1 MYKNRI
7 LISLGLV
14 AGLTFLGVRSFATST
29 GVVNTETAR
38 MRAEASTTSNIVAL
52 VSQDEKVE
60 ILEESGDWYKVK
72 YKNNTGYIY
81 AQYVDNKNKKS
92 NQSTNNTTVQN
103 NTVSNTT
110 DNNETENNNTVEN
123 TQTSVETSTTV
134 AGTNTTDEKI
144 IENNIQILVI
154 EDASL
159 KLVPLIN
166 STEIKSLKANT
177 SLTVLDYANGWY
189 FVNSEDAQGW
199 VRKEKLDTLK
209 QTQKE
214 SESKTEETNTEV
226 TTTETEEKTETKITK
241 YVNVEKANLREKASK
256 DSETIKS
263 ISKNTAVTVVGTEGT
278 WSKVELDGKTGYIL
292 SELLSSDKVKET
304 TNNTTNSNN
313 TTKDKN
319 KTSTKN
325 NVTNRGEEVDRSQSA
340 NSGNVVSY
348 ASSFLGTRYILGGA
362 SPSGFDCSGFTMY
375 VYGKY
380 GVNLTHSARAQ
391 ANVGTAVDRAN
402 LQAGDLVLFKGATG
416 NSIGHVGIYIGG
428 NNFIHASNPSD
439 GVKITSMSTSY
450 YQSRYVTSRRVF

>member
-14 AGLTFLGVRSFATST
+14 AGLTFLGIKSFAAST

-38 MRAEASTTSNIVAL
+38 MRAEANTTSNIVAL
-52 VSQDEKVE
+52 VSQDEKIE
-60 ILEESGDWYKVK
+60 ILEKSGDWYKVK
-72 YKNNTGYIY
+72 YKDNTGYIY
-81 AQYVDNKNKKS
+81 AQYVDNKDNKS
-92 NQSTNNTTVQN
+92 EQSTNNTTTQN

-110 DNNETENNNTVEN
+110 VNNEIENNNTVEN
-123 TQTSVETSTTV
+123 TQTSVEVSTTV
-134 AGTNTTDEKI
+134 NETNTGDETI
-144 IENNIQILVI
+144 IENNTQILVV

-177 SLTVLDYANGWY
+177 PVTVLDYANGWY

-214 SESKTEETNTEV
+214 SENKTEETVAED
-226 TTTETEEKTETKITK
+226 TTTETEEKAETKTTK

-256 DSETIKS
+256 DSSTVKS

-278 WSKVELDGKTGYIL
+278 WSKVEVDGKTGYIL
-292 SELLSSDKVKET
+292 SELLSSDKVKEST
-304 TNNTTNSNN
+304 NN

-319 KTSTKN
+319 TTSTKN
-325 NVTNRGEEVDRSQSA
+325 NVTNRGEEVDRSQST

-380 GVNLTHSARAQ
+380 GANLAHSARAQ
-391 ANVGTAVDRAN
+391 ASVGTAVDRAN
-402 LQAGDLVLFKGATG
+402 LEPGDLVLFKGATG

-450 YQSRYVTSRRVF
+450 YKSRYVTSRRVF

>member
-14 AGLTFLGVRSFATST
+14 AGLTFLGIKSFATST

-38 MRAEASTTSNIVAL
+38 MRAEANTTSNIVAL

-60 ILEESGDWYKVK
+60 ILEKSGDWYKVK
-72 YKNNTGYIY
+72 YKDNTGYIY
-81 AQYVDNKNKKS
+81 AQYVDNKDKKS
-92 NQSTNNTTVQN
+92 EQYTNNTTAQN

-110 DNNETENNNTVEN
+110 VNNETENNNTAGN
-123 TQTSVETSTTV
+123 TQTSVEVSTTI
-134 AGTNTTDEKI
+134 AETNTADEKI
-144 IENNIQILVI
+144 IENNTQILVV

-177 SLTVLDYANGWY
+177 SVTVLDYANGCY

-214 SESKTEETNTEV
+214 SENKTEETVAEDI
-226 TTTETEEKTETKITK
+226 TTETEEKTETKTTK

-256 DSETIKS
+256 DSSTVKS

-278 WSKVELDGKTGYIL
+278 WSKVEVDGKTGYIL
-292 SELLSSDKVKET
+292 SELLSSDKVKEST
-304 TNNTTNSNN
+304 NN

-319 KTSTKN
+319 TTSTKN
-325 NVTNRGEEVDRSQSA
+325 NVTNRGEEVDRSQSSNA
-340 NSGNVVSY
+340 GNAVSY

-380 GVNLTHSARAQ
+380 GVNLAHSARAQ
-391 ANVGTAVDRAN
+391 ASVGTAVDRAN

-450 YQSRYVTSRRVF
+450 YQTRYVTSRRVF

>member
-14 AGLTFLGVRSFATST
+14 AGLIFFGIKSFATST

-38 MRAEASTTSNIVAL
+38 MRAEANTTSNIVAL

-60 ILEESGDWYKVK
+60 ILEKSGDWYKVK
-72 YKNNTGYIY
+72 YKDNTGYIY
-81 AQYVDNKNKKS
+81 AQYVDNKDNKS
-92 NQSTNNTTVQN
+92 EQFTNNTTAPN

-110 DNNETENNNTVEN
+110 INNETENNNAVEN
-123 TQTSVETSTTV
+123 TQTSVEVSTT
-134 AGTNTTDEKI
+134 AETNTADEKI
-144 IENNIQILVI
+144 IENNTQILFV

-177 SLTVLDYANGWY
+177 PVTVLDYANGWY

-214 SESKTEETNTEV
+214 SESKIEETVAED
-226 TTTETEEKTETKITK
+226 TTTETEEKTETKTTK

-256 DSETIKS
+256 DSSTVQS
-263 ISKNTAVTVVGTEGT
+263 ISKNTVVTVVGTEGT
-278 WSKVELDGKTGYIL
+278 WSKVEVDGKTGYIL
-292 SELLSSDKVKET
+292 SELLSSDKVKEST
-304 TNNTTNSNN
+304 NN

-319 KTSTKN
+319 TTSTKN

-380 GVNLTHSARAQ
+380 GVNLAHSARAQ
-391 ANVGTAVDRAN
+391 ASVGTAVDRAN

-450 YQSRYVTSRRVF
+450 YQTRYVTSRRVF

>member
-14 AGLTFLGVRSFATST
+14 AGLTFLGIKSFATST

-38 MRAEASTTSNIVAL
+38 MRAEANTTSNIVAL

-60 ILEESGDWYKVK
+60 ILEKSGDWYKVK
-72 YKNNTGYIY
+72 YKDNTGYIY
-81 AQYVDNKNKKS
+81 AQYVDNKDNKS
-92 NQSTNNTTVQN
+92 EQSTNNTTAPN

-110 DNNETENNNTVEN
+110 INNETENNNAVEN
-123 TQTSVETSTTV
+123 TQTSVEVSTTV
-134 AGTNTTDEKI
+134 NETNTGDETI
-144 IENNIQILVI
+144 IENNTQILVV

-166 STEIKSLKANT
+166 STEIKSLKANIPV
-177 SLTVLDYANGWY
+177 TVLDYANGWY

-214 SESKTEETNTEV
+214 SENKTEETVAED
-226 TTTETEEKTETKITK
+226 TTTETEEKAETKTTK

-256 DSETIKS
+256 DSSTVKS
-263 ISKNTAVTVVGTEGT
+263 ISKNTAVTVVGTEET
-278 WSKVELDGKTGYIL
+278 WSKVEVDGKTGYIL
-292 SELLSSDKVKET
+292 SELLSSDKVKEST
-304 TNNTTNSNN
+304 NN

-319 KTSTKN
+319 TTSTKN

-380 GVNLTHSARAQ
+380 GVSLAHSARAQ
-391 ANVGTAVDRAN
+391 SSVGTAVDRAN

-450 YQSRYVTSRRVF
+450 YQTRYVTSRRVF

>member
-14 AGLTFLGVRSFATST
+14 AGLIFFGIKSFATST

-38 MRAEASTTSNIVAL
+38 MRAEANTTSNIVAL

-60 ILEESGDWYKVK
+60 ILEKSGDWYKVK
-72 YKNNTGYIY
+72 YKDNTGYIY
-81 AQYVDNKNKKS
+81 AQYVDNKDNKS
-92 NQSTNNTTVQN
+92 EQSTNNTTAPN

-110 DNNETENNNTVEN
+110 INNETENNNAVEN
-123 TQTSVETSTTV
+123 TQTSVEVSTT
-134 AGTNTTDEKI
+134 AETNTADEKI
-144 IENNIQILVI
+144 IENNTQILFV

-177 SLTVLDYANGWY
+177 PVTVLDYANGWY

-209 QTQKE
+209 QMQKE
-214 SESKTEETNTEV
+214 SESKIEETVAED
-226 TTTETEEKTETKITK
+226 TTTETEEKTETKTTK

-256 DSETIKS
+256 DSSTVQS
-263 ISKNTAVTVVGTEGT
+263 ISKNTVVTVVGTEGT
-278 WSKVELDGKTGYIL
+278 WSKVEVDGKTGYIL
-292 SELLSSDKVKET
+292 SELLSSDKVKEST
-304 TNNTTNSNN
+304 NN

-319 KTSTKN
+319 TTSTKN

-380 GVNLTHSARAQ
+380 GVSLAHSARAQ
-391 ANVGTAVDRAN
+391 SSVGTAVDRAN

-450 YQSRYVTSRRVF
+450 YQTRYVTSRRVF

>member
-7 LISLGLV
+7 LIFLGLV
-14 AGLTFLGVRSFATST
+14 AGLIFFGIESFATST

-38 MRAEASTTSNIVAL
+38 MRAEANTTSNIVAL

-60 ILEESGDWYKVK
+60 ILEKSGDWYKVK
-72 YKNNTGYIY
+72 YKDNTGYIY
-81 AQYVDNKNKKS
+81 AQYVDNKDNKS
-92 NQSTNNTTVQN
+92 EQSTNNTTAPN

-110 DNNETENNNTVEN
+110 INNETENNNAVEN
-123 TQTSVETSTTV
+123 TQTSVEVSTTV
-134 AGTNTTDEKI
+134 NETNTGDETI
-144 IENNIQILVI
+144 IENNTQILVV

-166 STEIKSLKANT
+166 STEIKSLKANIPV
-177 SLTVLDYANGWY
+177 TVLDYANGWY

-214 SESKTEETNTEV
+214 SENKTEETVAED
-226 TTTETEEKTETKITK
+226 TTTETEEKAETKTTK

-256 DSETIKS
+256 DSSTVKS
-263 ISKNTAVTVVGTEGT
+263 ISKNTAVTVVGTEET
-278 WSKVELDGKTGYIL
+278 WSKVEVDGKTGYIL
-292 SELLSSDKVKET
+292 SELLSSDKVKEST
-304 TNNTTNSNN
+304 NN

-319 KTSTKN
+319 TTSTKN

-380 GVNLTHSARAQ
+380 GVNLAHSARAQ
-391 ANVGTAVDRAN
+391 ASVGTAVDRAN
-402 LQAGDLVLFKGATG
+402 LEAGDLVLFKGATG

-450 YQSRYVTSRRVF
+450 YKSRYVTSRRVF

>member
-14 AGLTFLGVRSFATST
+14 AGLIFFGIKSFATST

-38 MRAEASTTSNIVAL
+38 MRAEANTTSNIVAL

-60 ILEESGDWYKVK
+60 ILEKSGDWYKVK
-72 YKNNTGYIY
+72 YKDNTGYIY
-81 AQYVDNKNKKS
+81 AQYVDNKS
-92 NQSTNNTTVQN
+92 EQSTNNTTAPN

-110 DNNETENNNTVEN
+110 INNETENNNAVEN
-123 TQTSVETSTTV
+123 TQTSVEVSTT
-134 AGTNTTDEKI
+134 AETNTADEKI
-144 IENNIQILVI
+144 IENNTQILFV

-177 SLTVLDYANGWY
+177 PVTVLDYANGWY

-214 SESKTEETNTEV
+214 SESKIEETVAED
-226 TTTETEEKTETKITK
+226 TTTETEEKTETKTTK

-256 DSETIKS
+256 DSSTVQS
-263 ISKNTAVTVVGTEGT
+263 ISKNTVVTVVGTEGT
-278 WSKVELDGKTGYIL
+278 WSKVEVDGKTGYIL
-292 SELLSSDKVKET
+292 SELLSSDKVKEST
-304 TNNTTNSNN
+304 NN

-319 KTSTKN
+319 TTSTKN

-380 GVNLTHSARAQ
+380 GVSLAHSARAQ
-391 ANVGTAVDRAN
+391 SSVGTAVDRAN

-450 YQSRYVTSRRVF
+450 YQTRYVTSRRVF

>member
-14 AGLTFLGVRSFATST
+14 AGLTFLGIKSFATST

-38 MRAEASTTSNIVAL
+38 MRAEANTTSNIVAL

-60 ILEESGDWYKVK
+60 ILEKSGDWYKVK
-72 YKNNTGYIY
+72 YKDNTGYIY
-81 AQYVDNKNKKS
+81 AQYVDNKDKK
-92 NQSTNNTTVQN
+92 NDQTTNNTAAQNNTTVN
-103 NTVSNTT
+103 NK
-110 DNNETENNNTVEN
+110 TENNNTIEN
-123 TQTSVETSTTV
+123 TQTSVEVSTTT
-134 AGTNTTDEKI
+134 AETNTADEKI
-144 IENNIQILVI
+144 IENNTQILVV

-177 SLTVLDYANGWY
+177 SVTVLDYANGWY

-214 SESKTEETNTEV
+214 SESKTEETAVED
-226 TTTETEEKTETKITK
+226 TTTETEEKTETKTTK

-256 DSETIKS
+256 DSSTVKS

-278 WSKVELDGKTGYIL
+278 WSKVEVDGKTGYIL

-304 TNNTTNSNN
+304 TNTDAN

-319 KTSTKN
+319 TTSTKN

-380 GVNLTHSARAQ
+380 GVSLAHSARAQ
-391 ANVGTAVDRAN
+391 ASVGAAVDRAN

-450 YQSRYVTSRRVF
+450 YQTRYVTSRRVF

>member
-7 LISLGLV
+7 IISLGLV
-14 AGLTFLGVRSFATST
+14 AGLTFLGIKSFATST

-38 MRAEASTTSNIVAL
+38 MRAEANTTSNIVAL

-60 ILEESGDWYKVK
+60 ILEKSGDWYKVK
-72 YKNNTGYIY
+72 YKDNTGYIY
-81 AQYVDNKNKKS
+81 AQYVDNKDKKDE
-92 NQSTNNTTVQN
+92 QSTNNTTAQN
-103 NTVSNTT
+103 NTVSNITV
-110 DNNETENNNTVEN
+110 NNETENNNTVEN
-123 TQTSVETSTTV
+123 TQTSVEVSTTTE
-134 AGTNTTDEKI
+134 TNTADEKI
-144 IENNIQILVI
+144 IENNTQILVV

-177 SLTVLDYANGWY
+177 PVTVLDYANGWY

-214 SESKTEETNTEV
+214 SENKTEETVAED
-226 TTTETEEKTETKITK
+226 TTTETEEKTTK
-241 YVNVEKANLREKASK
+241 YVNVEKANLREKAST
-256 DSETIKS
+256 DSSTVKS

-278 WSKVELDGKTGYIL
+278 WSKVEVDGKTGYIL
-292 SELLSSDKVKET
+292 SELLSSDKVKEST
-304 TNNTTNSNN
+304 NN

-319 KTSTKN
+319 TTSTKN
-325 NVTNRGEEVDRSQSA
+325 NVTNRGEEVDRSQSSNA
-340 NSGNVVSY
+340 GNVVSY

-391 ANVGTAVDRAN
+391 SSVGTAVDRAN

-450 YQSRYVTSRRVF
+450 YQTRYVTSRRVF

>member
-14 AGLTFLGVRSFATST
+14 AGLIFFGIKSFATST

-38 MRAEASTTSNIVAL
+38 MRAEANTTSNIVAL

-60 ILEESGDWYKVK
+60 ILEKSGDWYKVK
-72 YKNNTGYIY
+72 YKDNTGYIY
-81 AQYVDNKNKKS
+81 AQYVDNKDNKS
-92 NQSTNNTTVQN
+92 EQSTNNTTAPN

-110 DNNETENNNTVEN
+110 INNETENNNAVEN
-123 TQTSVETSTTV
+123 TQTSVEVSTTV
-134 AGTNTTDEKI
+134 NETNTGDETI
-144 IENNIQILVI
+144 IENNTQILVV

-166 STEIKSLKANT
+166 STEIKSLKANIPV
-177 SLTVLDYANGWY
+177 TVLDYANGWY

-214 SESKTEETNTEV
+214 SENKTEETVAED
-226 TTTETEEKTETKITK
+226 TTTETEEKAETKTTK

-256 DSETIKS
+256 DSSTVKS
-263 ISKNTAVTVVGTEGT
+263 ISKNTAVTVVGTEET
-278 WSKVELDGKTGYIL
+278 WSKVEVDGKTGYIL
-292 SELLSSDKVKET
+292 SELLSSDKVKEST
-304 TNNTTNSNN
+304 NN

-319 KTSTKN
+319 TTSTKN

-380 GVNLTHSARAQ
+380 GVSLAHSARAQ
-391 ANVGTAVDRAN
+391 SSVGTAVDRAN

-450 YQSRYVTSRRVF
+450 YQTRYVTSRRVF

>member
-14 AGLTFLGVRSFATST
+14 AGLTFLGIKSFATST

-38 MRAEASTTSNIVAL
+38 MRAEANTTSNIVAL

-60 ILEESGDWYKVK
+60 ILEKSGDWYKVK
-72 YKNNTGYIY
+72 YKDNTGYIY
-81 AQYVDNKNKKS
+81 AQYVDNKDNES
-92 NQSTNNTTVQN
+92 EQSTNNTTAQN

-110 DNNETENNNTVEN
+110 VNNETENNNAVEN
-123 TQTSVETSTTV
+123 TQTSVEVSTT
-134 AGTNTTDEKI
+134 AETNTADEKI
-144 IENNIQILVI
+144 IENNTQILVV

-177 SLTVLDYANGWY
+177 PVTVLDYANGWY

-199 VRKEKLDTLK
+199 IRKEKLDTLK

-214 SESKTEETNTEV
+214 SENKTEETVAED
-226 TTTETEEKTETKITK
+226 TTTETEEKTTK

-256 DSETIKS
+256 DSSTVKS

-278 WSKVELDGKTGYIL
+278 WSKVEVDGKTGYIL

-304 TNNTTNSNN
+304 TNTDAN

-319 KTSTKN
+319 TTSTKN

-380 GVNLTHSARAQ
+380 GVNLAHSARAQ
-391 ANVGTAVDRAN
+391 ASVGAAVDRAN

-439 GVKITSMSTSY
+439 GVKITSMSTNY
-450 YQSRYVTSRRVF
+450 YQTRYVTSRRVF

>member
-38 MRAEASTTSNIVAL
+38 MRAEANTTSNIVAL

-60 ILEESGDWYKVK
+60 ILEKSGDWYKVK
-72 YKNNTGYIY
+72 YKENTGYIY
-81 AQYVDNKNKKS
+81 AQYVDNKDKKS
-92 NQSTNNTTVQN
+92 EQSTNNTTTKN

-110 DNNETENNNTVEN
+110 VNNETESNNAVEN
-123 TQTSVETSTTV
+123 TQTSVEASTTV
-134 AGTNTTDEKI
+134 AETNTGDEKI
-144 IENNIQILVI
+144 IENNTQILVG

-177 SLTVLDYANGWY
+177 PVTVLDYANGWY

-214 SESKTEETNTEV
+214 SESKKEETVADN
-226 TTTETEEKTETKITK
+226 TTTETEEKAETKTTK

-256 DSETIKS
+256 DSSTVKS

-278 WSKVELDGKTGYIL
+278 WSKVEVDGKTGYIL

-304 TNNTTNSNN
+304 TNNTINSNN

-319 KTSTKN
+319 TTSTKN
-325 NVTNRGEEVDRSQSA
+325 NVTNRGGDVDRSQSA

-380 GVNLTHSARAQ
+380 GVSLAHSARAQ
-391 ANVGTAVDRAN
+391 SSVGTAVDKAN

-450 YQSRYVTSRRVF
+450 YQTRYVTSRRVF

>member
-7 LISLGLV
+7 LISLGVV
-14 AGLTFLGVRSFATST
+14 AGLIFFGIKSFATST

-38 MRAEASTTSNIVAL
+38 MRAEANTTSNIVAL

-60 ILEESGDWYKVK
+60 ILEKSGDWYKVK
-72 YKNNTGYIY
+72 YKDNTGYIY
-81 AQYVDNKNKKS
+81 AQYVDNKDNKS
-92 NQSTNNTTVQN
+92 EQSTNNTTAPN

-110 DNNETENNNTVEN
+110 INNETENNNAVEN
-123 TQTSVETSTTV
+123 TQTSVEVSTTV
-134 AGTNTTDEKI
+134 NETNTGDETI
-144 IENNIQILVI
+144 IENNTQILVV

-166 STEIKSLKANT
+166 STEIKSLKANIPV
-177 SLTVLDYANGWY
+177 TVLDYANGWY

-214 SESKTEETNTEV
+214 SENKTEETVAED
-226 TTTETEEKTETKITK
+226 TTTETEEKAETKTTK

-256 DSETIKS
+256 DSSTVKS
-263 ISKNTAVTVVGTEGT
+263 ISKNTAVTVVGTEET
-278 WSKVELDGKTGYIL
+278 WSKVEVDGKTGYIL
-292 SELLSSDKVKET
+292 SELLSSDKVKEST
-304 TNNTTNSNN
+304 NN

-319 KTSTKN
+319 TTSTKN

-380 GVNLTHSARAQ
+380 GVSLAHSARAQ
-391 ANVGTAVDRAN
+391 SSVGTAVDRAN

-450 YQSRYVTSRRVF
+450 YQTRYVTSRRVF

>member
-14 AGLTFLGVRSFATST
+14 AGLIFFGIKSFATST

-38 MRAEASTTSNIVAL
+38 MRAEANTTSNIVAL

-60 ILEESGDWYKVK
+60 ILEKSGDWYKVK
-72 YKNNTGYIY
+72 YKDNTGYIY
-81 AQYVDNKNKKS
+81 AQYVDNKDNKS
-92 NQSTNNTTVQN
+92 EQSTNNTTAQN
-103 NTVSNTT
+103 NT
-110 DNNETENNNTVEN
+110 ETENNNAVEN
-123 TQTSVETSTTV
+123 TQTSVEVSTT
-134 AGTNTTDEKI
+134 AETNTADEKI
-144 IENNIQILVI
+144 IENNTQILFV

-177 SLTVLDYANGWY
+177 PVTVLDYANGWY

-214 SESKTEETNTEV
+214 SESKIEETVAED
-226 TTTETEEKTETKITK
+226 TTTETEEKTETKTTK

-256 DSETIKS
+256 DSSTVQS
-263 ISKNTAVTVVGTEGT
+263 ISKNTVVTVVGTEGT
-278 WSKVELDGKTGYIL
+278 WSKVEVDGKTGYIL
-292 SELLSSDKVKET
+292 SELLSSDKVKEST
-304 TNNTTNSNN
+304 NN

-319 KTSTKN
+319 TTSTKN

-380 GVNLTHSARAQ
+380 GVSLAHSARAQ
-391 ANVGTAVDRAN
+391 SSVGTAVDRAN

-450 YQSRYVTSRRVF
+450 YKSRYVTSRRVF

>member
-14 AGLTFLGVRSFATST
+14 AGLIFFGIKSFATST

-38 MRAEASTTSNIVAL
+38 MRAEANTISNIVAL

-60 ILEESGDWYKVK
+60 ILEKSGDWYKVK
-72 YKNNTGYIY
+72 YKDNTGYIY
-81 AQYVDNKNKKS
+81 AQYVDNKDNKS
-92 NQSTNNTTVQN
+92 EQSTNNTTAPN

-110 DNNETENNNTVEN
+110 INNETENNNAVEN
-123 TQTSVETSTTV
+123 TQTSVEVSTTV
-134 AGTNTTDEKI
+134 NETNTGDETI
-144 IENNIQILVI
+144 IENNTQILVV

-166 STEIKSLKANT
+166 STEIKSLKANIPV
-177 SLTVLDYANGWY
+177 TVLDYANGWY

-214 SESKTEETNTEV
+214 SENKTEETVAED
-226 TTTETEEKTETKITK
+226 TTTETEEKAETKTTK

-256 DSETIKS
+256 DSSTVKS

-278 WSKVELDGKTGYIL
+278 WSKVEVDGKTGYIL
-292 SELLSSDKVKET
+292 SELLSSDKVKEST
-304 TNNTTNSNN
+304 NN

-319 KTSTKN
+319 TTSTKN

-380 GVNLTHSARAQ
+380 GVNLAHSARAQ
-391 ANVGTAVDRAN
+391 ASVGTAVDRAN
-402 LQAGDLVLFKGATG
+402 LEAGDLVLFKGATG

-450 YQSRYVTSRRVF
+450 YKSRYVTSRRVF

>member
-14 AGLTFLGVRSFATST
+14 AGLTFLGIKSFATST

-38 MRAEASTTSNIVAL
+38 MRAEANTTSNIVAL

-60 ILEESGDWYKVK
+60 ILEKSGDWYKVK
-72 YKNNTGYIY
+72 YKDNTGYIY
-81 AQYVDNKNKKS
+81 AQYVDNKDNES
-92 NQSTNNTTVQN
+92 EQSTNNTTAQN

-110 DNNETENNNTVEN
+110 VNNETENNNAVEN
-123 TQTSVETSTTV
+123 TQTSVEVSTT
-134 AGTNTTDEKI
+134 AETNTADEKI
-144 IENNIQILVI
+144 IENNTQILVV

-177 SLTVLDYANGWY
+177 PVTVLDYANGWY

-214 SESKTEETNTEV
+214 SENKTEETVAED
-226 TTTETEEKTETKITK
+226 TTTETEEKTTK

-256 DSETIKS
+256 DSSTVKS

-278 WSKVELDGKTGYIL
+278 WSKVEVDGKTGYIL

-304 TNNTTNSNN
+304 TNTDAN

-319 KTSTKN
+319 TTSTKN

-380 GVNLTHSARAQ
+380 GVSLAHSARAQ
-391 ANVGTAVDRAN
+391 ASVGTAVDRAN

-450 YQSRYVTSRRVF
+450 YQTRYVTSRRVF

>member
-14 AGLTFLGVRSFATST
+14 AGLTFLGIKSFATST

-38 MRAEASTTSNIVAL
+38 MRAEANTTSNIVAL

-60 ILEESGDWYKVK
+60 ILEKSGDWYKVK
-72 YKNNTGYIY
+72 YKDNTGYIY
-81 AQYVDNKNKKS
+81 AQYVDNKDKK
-92 NQSTNNTTVQN
+92 NDQTTNNTAAQNNTTVN
-103 NTVSNTT
+103 NK
-110 DNNETENNNTVEN
+110 TENNNTIEN
-123 TQTSVETSTTV
+123 TQTSVEVSTTT
-134 AGTNTTDEKI
+134 AETNTADEKI
-144 IENNIQILVI
+144 IENNTQILVV

-177 SLTVLDYANGWY
+177 PVTVLDYANGWY

-214 SESKTEETNTEV
+214 SESKIEETVAED
-226 TTTETEEKTETKITK
+226 TTTETEEKTETKTTK

-256 DSETIKS
+256 DSSTVQS
-263 ISKNTAVTVVGTEGT
+263 ISKNTVVTVVGTEGT
-278 WSKVELDGKTGYIL
+278 WSKVEVDGKTGYIL
-292 SELLSSDKVKET
+292 SELLSSDKVKEST
-304 TNNTTNSNN
+304 NN

-319 KTSTKN
+319 TTSTKN

-380 GVNLTHSARAQ
+380 GVSLAHSARAQ
-391 ANVGTAVDRAN
+391 SSVGTAVDRAN

-450 YQSRYVTSRRVF
+450 YQTRYVTSRRVF

>member
-60 ILEESGDWYKVK
+60 ILGESGDWYKVK
-72 YKNNTGYIY
+72 YKDSTGYIY
-81 AQYVDNKNKKS
+81 AQYVDNKDKKS
-92 NQSTNNTTVQN
+92 EQSTNNTTTQN

-110 DNNETENNNTVEN
+110 VNNETESNNAVEN
-123 TQTSVETSTTV
+123 TQTSVEASTTV
-134 AGTNTTDEKI
+134 AEKNTSDEKI
-144 IENNIQILVI
+144 IENNTQILVV

-177 SLTVLDYANGWY
+177 PVTVLDYANGWY
-189 FVNSEDAQGW
+189 FVNSKDAQGW

-214 SESKTEETNTEV
+214 SESKAEETVAED
-226 TTTETEEKTETKITK
+226 TTTETEEKTETKTTK

-256 DSETIKS
+256 DSSTVKS

-278 WSKVELDGKTGYIL
+278 WSKVEVDGKTGYIL

-319 KTSTKN
+319 TTSTKN
-325 NVTNRGEEVDRSQSA
+325 NVTNRGGDVDRSQSA

-380 GVNLTHSARAQ
+380 GVSLAHSARAQ
-391 ANVGTAVDRAN
+391 SSVGTAVDKAN

>member
-14 AGLTFLGVRSFATST
+14 AGLTFFGIKSFATST

-38 MRAEASTTSNIVAL
+38 MRAEANTTSNIVAL

-60 ILEESGDWYKVK
+60 ILEKSGDWYKVK
-72 YKNNTGYIY
+72 YKDNTGYIY
-81 AQYVDNKNKKS
+81 AQYVDNKDKK
-92 NQSTNNTTVQN
+92 NDQTTNNTAAQNNTTVN
-103 NTVSNTT
+103 NK
-110 DNNETENNNTVEN
+110 TENNNTIEN
-123 TQTSVETSTTV
+123 TQTSVEVSTTAETST
-134 AGTNTTDEKI
+134 ADEKI
-144 IENNIQILVI
+144 IENNTQILVV

-177 SLTVLDYANGWY
+177 SVTVLDYANGWY

-214 SESKTEETNTEV
+214 SESKAEETVVED
-226 TTTETEEKTETKITK
+226 TTTNTETEEKSETKTTK

-256 DSETIKS
+256 DSDTIKS

-278 WSKVELDGKTGYIL
+278 WSKVEVDGKTGYIL

-304 TNNTTNSNN
+304 TNTDAN

-319 KTSTKN
+319 TTSTKN
-325 NVTNRGEEVDRSQSA
+325 NVTNRGEEIDRSQSA

-380 GVNLTHSARAQ
+380 GVSLAHSARAQ
-391 ANVGTAVDRAN
+391 ASVGTAVDRAN

-450 YQSRYVTSRRVF
+450 YQTRYVTSRRVF

>member
-14 AGLTFLGVRSFATST
+14 AGFIFFGIKSFATST

-38 MRAEASTTSNIVAL
+38 MRAEANTTSNIVAL

-60 ILEESGDWYKVK
+60 ILEKSGDWYKVK
-72 YKNNTGYIY
+72 YKDNTGYIY
-81 AQYVDNKNKKS
+81 AQYVDNKDNKSK
-92 NQSTNNTTVQN
+92 QSTNNTTAPN

-110 DNNETENNNTVEN
+110 INNETENNNAVEN
-123 TQTSVETSTTV
+123 THTSVEVSTT
-134 AGTNTTDEKI
+134 AETNTADEKI
-144 IENNIQILVI
+144 IENNTQILFV

-177 SLTVLDYANGWY
+177 PVTVLDYANGWY

-214 SESKTEETNTEV
+214 SESKIEETVAED
-226 TTTETEEKTETKITK
+226 TTTETEEKTETKTTK

-256 DSETIKS
+256 DSSTVQS
-263 ISKNTAVTVVGTEGT
+263 ISKNTVVTVVGTEGT
-278 WSKVELDGKTGYIL
+278 WSKVEVDGKTGYIL
-292 SELLSSDKVKET
+292 SELLSSDKVKEST
-304 TNNTTNSNN
+304 NN

-319 KTSTKN
+319 TTSTKN

-380 GVNLTHSARAQ
+380 GVSLAHSARAQ
-391 ANVGTAVDRAN
+391 SSVGTAVDRAN

-439 GVKITSMSTSY
+439 GVKI
-450 YQSRYVTSRRVF
+450 RIKR

>member
-14 AGLTFLGVRSFATST
+14 AGLIFFGIKSFATST

-38 MRAEASTTSNIVAL
+38 MRAEANTISNIVAL

-60 ILEESGDWYKVK
+60 ILEKSGDWYKVK
-72 YKNNTGYIY
+72 YKDNTGYIY
-81 AQYVDNKNKKS
+81 AQYVDNKDNKS
-92 NQSTNNTTVQN
+92 EQSTNNTTATN

-110 DNNETENNNTVEN
+110 INNETENNNAVEN
-123 TQTSVETSTTV
+123 TQTSVEVSAT
-134 AGTNTTDEKI
+134 AETNTADEKI
-144 IENNIQILVI
+144 IENNTQILFV

-177 SLTVLDYANGWY
+177 PVTVLDYANGWY

-214 SESKTEETNTEV
+214 SESKIEETVAED
-226 TTTETEEKTETKITK
+226 TTTETEEKTETKTTK

-256 DSETIKS
+256 DSSTVQS
-263 ISKNTAVTVVGTEGT
+263 ISKNTVVTVVGTEGT
-278 WSKVELDGKTGYIL
+278 WSKVEVDGKTGYIL
-292 SELLSSDKVKET
+292 SELLSSDKVKEST
-304 TNNTTNSNN
+304 NN

-319 KTSTKN
+319 TTSTKN

-380 GVNLTHSARAQ
+380 GVNLAHSARAQ
-391 ANVGTAVDRAN
+391 ASVGTAVDRAN
-402 LQAGDLVLFKGATG
+402 LEAGDLVLFKGATG

-450 YQSRYVTSRRVF
+450 YQTRYVTSRRVF

>member
-7 LISLGLV
+7 LISLSLV

-60 ILEESGDWYKVK
+60 ILDESGDWYKVK
-72 YKNNTGYIY
+72 YKDNTGYIY
-81 AQYVDNKNKKS
+81 AQYVDNKDKKS
-92 NQSTNNTTVQN
+92 KQSTNNTTTQN

-110 DNNETENNNTVEN
+110 VNNETENNNAVEN
-123 TQTSVETSTTV
+123 TQTSVEASTTTE
-134 AGTNTTDEKI
+134 TNTADEKI
-144 IENNIQILVI
+144 IENNTQILVV

-177 SLTVLDYANGWY
+177 AVTVLDYANGWY

-214 SESKTEETNTEV
+214 SESKTEETVADDTT
-226 TTTETEEKTETKITK
+226 TTTETEEKAETKTTK

-256 DSETIKS
+256 DSSTVKS
-263 ISKNTAVTVVGTEGT
+263 ISKNTEVTVVGTEGT
-278 WSKVELDGKTGYIL
+278 WSKVEVDGKTGYIL
-292 SELLSSDKVKET
+292 SELLSSDKVKEST
-304 TNNTTNSNN
+304 NN

-319 KTSTKN
+319 TTSTKN
-325 NVTNRGEEVDRSQSA
+325 NVTNRGGDVDRSQSA

-380 GVNLTHSARAQ
+380 GVSLAHSARAQ
-391 ANVGTAVDRAN
+391 ASVGTAVDRAN

-450 YQSRYVTSRRVF
+450 YQTRYVTSRRVF

>member
-14 AGLTFLGVRSFATST
+14 AGLTFLGIKSFATST

-38 MRAEASTTSNIVAL
+38 MRAEANTTSNIVAL

-60 ILEESGDWYKVK
+60 ILEKSGDWYKVK
-72 YKNNTGYIY
+72 YKDNTGYIY
-81 AQYVDNKNKKS
+81 AQYVDNKNKKDE
-92 NQSTNNTTVQN
+92 QSTNNTTAQN

-110 DNNETENNNTVEN
+110 VNNETENNNTAEN
-123 TQTSVETSTTV
+123 TQTSVEVSTTT
-134 AGTNTTDEKI
+134 AETDTADEKI
-144 IENNIQILVI
+144 IENNTQILVV

-177 SLTVLDYANGWY
+177 TVTILDYANGWY

-209 QTQKE
+209 QTKKE
-214 SESKTEETNTEV
+214 SENKTEETVAED
-226 TTTETEEKTETKITK
+226 TTTETEEKTTK
-241 YVNVEKANLREKASK
+241 YVNVEKANLREKAST
-256 DSETIKS
+256 DSNTVKS

-278 WSKVELDGKTGYIL
+278 WSKVEVDGKTGYIL
-292 SELLSSDKVKET
+292 SELLSSDKVKEST
-304 TNNTTNSNN
+304 NN

-319 KTSTKN
+319 TTSTKN
-325 NVTNRGEEVDRSQSA
+325 NVTNRGEEVDRSQSSNA
-340 NSGNVVSY
+340 GNVVSY

-391 ANVGTAVDRAN
+391 SSVGTAVDRAN

-450 YQSRYVTSRRVF
+450 YQTRYVTSRRVF

>member
-14 AGLTFLGVRSFATST
+14 AGLTFLGIKSFAAST

-38 MRAEASTTSNIVAL
+38 MRAEANTTSNIVAL
-52 VSQDEKVE
+52 VSQD
-60 ILEESGDWYKVK
+60 WYKVK
-72 YKNNTGYIY
+72 YKDNTGYIY
-81 AQYVDNKNKKS
+81 AQYVDNKDNKS
-92 NQSTNNTTVQN
+92 EQSTNNTTTQN

-110 DNNETENNNTVEN
+110 VNNEIENNNTVEN
-123 TQTSVETSTTV
+123 TQTSVEVSTTV
-134 AGTNTTDEKI
+134 NETNTGDETI
-144 IENNIQILVI
+144 IENNTQILVV

-177 SLTVLDYANGWY
+177 PVTVLDYANGWY

-214 SESKTEETNTEV
+214 SENKTEETVAED
-226 TTTETEEKTETKITK
+226 TTTETEEKAETKTTK

-256 DSETIKS
+256 DSSTVKS

-278 WSKVELDGKTGYIL
+278 WSKVEVDGKTGYIL
-292 SELLSSDKVKET
+292 SELLSSDKVKEST
-304 TNNTTNSNN
+304 NN

-319 KTSTKN
+319 TTSTKN

-380 GVNLTHSARAQ
+380 GVNLAHSARAQ
-391 ANVGTAVDRAN
+391 ASVGTAVDRAN
-402 LQAGDLVLFKGATG
+402 LEAGDLVLFKGATG

-450 YQSRYVTSRRVF
+450 YKSRYVTSRRVF

>member
-14 AGLTFLGVRSFATST
+14 AGLIFFGIKSFATST

-38 MRAEASTTSNIVAL
+38 MRAEANTTSNIVAL

-60 ILEESGDWYKVK
+60 ILEKSGDWYKVK
-72 YKNNTGYIY
+72 YKDNTGYIY
-81 AQYVDNKNKKS
+81 AQYVDNKDNKS
-92 NQSTNNTTVQN
+92 EQSTNNTTAPN

-110 DNNETENNNTVEN
+110 INNETENNNAVEN
-123 TQTSVETSTTV
+123 TQTSVEVSTTV
-134 AGTNTTDEKI
+134 NETNTGDETI
-144 IENNIQILVI
+144 IENNTQILVV

-166 STEIKSLKANT
+166 STEIKSLKANIPV
-177 SLTVLDYANGWY
+177 TVLDYANGWY

-214 SESKTEETNTEV
+214 SENKTEETVAED
-226 TTTETEEKTETKITK
+226 TTTETEEKAETKTTK

-256 DSETIKS
+256 DSSTVKS

-278 WSKVELDGKTGYIL
+278 WSKVEVDGKTGYIL
-292 SELLSSDKVKET
+292 SELLSSDKVKEST
-304 TNNTTNSNN
+304 NN

-319 KTSTKN
+319 TTSTKN

-380 GVNLTHSARAQ
+380 GVNLAHSARAQ
-391 ANVGTAVDRAN
+391 ASVGTAVDRAN
-402 LQAGDLVLFKGATG
+402 LEAGDLVLFKGATG

-450 YQSRYVTSRRVF
+450 YQTRYVTSRRVF

>member
-14 AGLTFLGVRSFATST
+14 AGLTFLGIKSFATST

-38 MRAEASTTSNIVAL
+38 MRAEANTTSNIVAL

-60 ILEESGDWYKVK
+60 ILEKSGDWYKVK
-72 YKNNTGYIY
+72 YKDNTGYIY
-81 AQYVDNKNKKS
+81 AQYVDNKDNES
-92 NQSTNNTTVQN
+92 EQSTNNTTAQN

-110 DNNETENNNTVEN
+110 VNNETENNNAVEN
-123 TQTSVETSTTV
+123 TQTSVEVSTT
-134 AGTNTTDEKI
+134 AETNTADEKI
-144 IENNIQILVI
+144 IENNTQILVV

-177 SLTVLDYANGWY
+177 PVTVLDYANGWY

-214 SESKTEETNTEV
+214 SENKTEETVAED
-226 TTTETEEKTETKITK
+226 TTTETEEKTTK

-256 DSETIKS
+256 DSSTVKS

-278 WSKVELDGKTGYIL
+278 WSKVEVDGKTGYIL

-304 TNNTTNSNN
+304 TNTDAN

-319 KTSTKN
+319 TTSTKN

-380 GVNLTHSARAQ
+380 GVSLAHSARAQ
-391 ANVGTAVDRAN
+391 ASVGTAVDRAN

-450 YQSRYVTSRRVF
+450 YKTRYVTSRRVF

>member
-14 AGLTFLGVRSFATST
+14 AGLIFFGIKSFATST

-38 MRAEASTTSNIVAL
+38 MRAEANTTSNIVAL

-60 ILEESGDWYKVK
+60 ILEKSGDWYKVK
-72 YKNNTGYIY
+72 YKDNNGYIY
-81 AQYVDNKNKKS
+81 AQYVDNKDNKS
-92 NQSTNNTTVQN
+92 EQSTNNTTASN

-110 DNNETENNNTVEN
+110 INNETENNNAVEN
-123 TQTSVETSTTV
+123 TQTSVEVSTT
-134 AGTNTTDEKI
+134 AETNTADEKI
-144 IENNIQILVI
+144 IENNTQILFV

-177 SLTVLDYANGWY
+177 PVTVLDYVNGWY

-214 SESKTEETNTEV
+214 SESKIEETVAED
-226 TTTETEEKTETKITK
+226 TTTETEEKTETKTTK

-256 DSETIKS
+256 DSSTVQS
-263 ISKNTAVTVVGTEGT
+263 ISKNTVVTVVGTEGT
-278 WSKVELDGKTGYIL
+278 WSKVEVDGKTGYIL
-292 SELLSSDKVKET
+292 SELLSSDKVKEST
-304 TNNTTNSNN
+304 NN

-319 KTSTKN
+319 TTSTKN

-380 GVNLTHSARAQ
+380 GVSLAHSARAQ
-391 ANVGTAVDRAN
+391 SSVGTAVDRAN

-450 YQSRYVTSRRVF
+450 YQTRYVTSRRVF

>member
-14 AGLTFLGVRSFATST
+14 AGLIFFEIKSFATST

-38 MRAEASTTSNIVAL
+38 MRAEANTTSNIVAL

-60 ILEESGDWYKVK
+60 ILEKSGDWYKVK
-72 YKNNTGYIY
+72 YKDNTGYIY
-81 AQYVDNKNKKS
+81 AQYVDNKDNKS
-92 NQSTNNTTVQN
+92 EQSTNNTTAPN

-110 DNNETENNNTVEN
+110 INNETENNNAVEN
-123 TQTSVETSTTV
+123 TQTSVEVSTT
-134 AGTNTTDEKI
+134 AETNTADEKI
-144 IENNIQILVI
+144 IENNTQILFV

-177 SLTVLDYANGWY
+177 PVTVLDYANGWY

-214 SESKTEETNTEV
+214 SESKIEETVAED
-226 TTTETEEKTETKITK
+226 TTTETEEKTETKTTK

-256 DSETIKS
+256 DSSTVQS
-263 ISKNTAVTVVGTEGT
+263 ISKNTVVTVVGTEGT
-278 WSKVELDGKTGYIL
+278 WSKVEVDGKTGYIL
-292 SELLSSDKVKET
+292 SELLSSDKVKEST
-304 TNNTTNSNN
+304 NN

-319 KTSTKN
+319 TTSTKN

-380 GVNLTHSARAQ
+380 GVSLAHSARAQ
-391 ANVGTAVDRAN
+391 SSVGTAVDRAN

-439 GVKITSMSTSY
+439 GVKITSMSTNY
-450 YQSRYVTSRRVF
+450 YQTRYVTSRRVF

>member
-7 LISLGLV
+7 IISLGLV
-14 AGLTFLGVRSFATST
+14 AGLTFLGIKSFATST

-38 MRAEASTTSNIVAL
+38 MRAEANTTSNIVAL

-60 ILEESGDWYKVK
+60 ILEKSGDWYKVK
-72 YKNNTGYIY
+72 YKDNTGYIY
-81 AQYVDNKNKKS
+81 AQYVDNKDKKDE
-92 NQSTNNTTVQN
+92 QSTNNTTAQN
-103 NTVSNTT
+103 NTVSNITV
-110 DNNETENNNTVEN
+110 NNETENNNTVEN
-123 TQTSVETSTTV
+123 TQTSVEVSTTTE
-134 AGTNTTDEKI
+134 TNTADEKI
-144 IENNIQILVI
+144 IENNTQILVV

-177 SLTVLDYANGWY
+177 PVTVLDYANGWY

-214 SESKTEETNTEV
+214 SESKTEETAVED
-226 TTTETEEKTETKITK
+226 TTTETEEKTETKTTK

-256 DSETIKS
+256 DSSTVKS

-278 WSKVELDGKTGYIL
+278 WSKVEVDGKTGYIL

-304 TNNTTNSNN
+304 TNTDAN

-319 KTSTKN
+319 TTSTKN

-391 ANVGTAVDRAN
+391 SSVGTAVDRAN

-450 YQSRYVTSRRVF
+450 YQTRYVTSRRVFN

>member
-14 AGLTFLGVRSFATST
+14 AGLTFLGIKSFAAST

-38 MRAEASTTSNIVAL
+38 MRAEANTTSNIVAL

-60 ILEESGDWYKVK
+60 ILEKSGDWYKVK
-72 YKNNTGYIY
+72 YKDNTGYIY
-81 AQYVDNKNKKS
+81 AQYVENKDNKS
-92 NQSTNNTTVQN
+92 EQSTNNTTTQN

-110 DNNETENNNTVEN
+110 VNNEIENNNTVEN
-123 TQTSVETSTTV
+123 TQTSVEVSTTV
-134 AGTNTTDEKI
+134 NETNTGDETI
-144 IENNIQILVI
+144 IENNTQILVV

-177 SLTVLDYANGWY
+177 PVTVLDYANGWY

-209 QTQKE
+209 QAQKE
-214 SESKTEETNTEV
+214 SENKTEETVAED
-226 TTTETEEKTETKITK
+226 TTTETEEKAETKTTK

-256 DSETIKS
+256 DSSTVKS

-278 WSKVELDGKTGYIL
+278 WSKVEVDGKTGYIL
-292 SELLSSDKVKET
+292 SELLSSDKVKEST
-304 TNNTTNSNN
+304 NN

-319 KTSTKN
+319 TTSTKN

-380 GVNLTHSARAQ
+380 GVNLAHSARAQ
-391 ANVGTAVDRAN
+391 ASVGTAVDRAN
-402 LQAGDLVLFKGATG
+402 LEAGDLVLFKGATG

-439 GVKITSMSTSY
+439 GVKITSMSTRFY
-450 YQSRYVTSRRVF
+450 KSRYVKSRIVF

>member
-14 AGLTFLGVRSFATST
+14 AGLIFFGIKSFATST

-38 MRAEASTTSNIVAL
+38 MRAEANTTSNIVAL

-60 ILEESGDWYKVK
+60 ILEKSGDWYKVK
-72 YKNNTGYIY
+72 YKDNTGYIY
-81 AQYVDNKNKKS
+81 AQYVDNKDNKS
-92 NQSTNNTTVQN
+92 EQSTNNTTAPN

-110 DNNETENNNTVEN
+110 INNETENNNAIEN
-123 TQTSVETSTTV
+123 TQTSVEVSTT
-134 AGTNTTDEKI
+134 AETNTADEKI
-144 IENNIQILVI
+144 IENNTQILFV

-177 SLTVLDYANGWY
+177 PVTVLDYANGWY

-214 SESKTEETNTEV
+214 SESKIEETVAED
-226 TTTETEEKTETKITK
+226 TTTETEEKTETKTTK

-256 DSETIKS
+256 DSSTVQS
-263 ISKNTAVTVVGTEGT
+263 ISKNTVVTVVGTEGT
-278 WSKVELDGKTGYIL
+278 WSKVEVDGKTGYIL
-292 SELLSSDKVKET
+292 SELLSSDKVKEST
-304 TNNTTNSNN
+304 NN

-319 KTSTKN
+319 TTSTKN

-380 GVNLTHSARAQ
+380 GVNLAHSARAQ
-391 ANVGTAVDRAN
+391 ASVGTAVDRAN
-402 LQAGDLVLFKGATG
+402 LEAGDLVLFKGATG

-450 YQSRYVTSRRVF
+450 YKSRYVTSRRVF

>member
-14 AGLTFLGVRSFATST
+14 AGLIFFGIKSFATST

-38 MRAEASTTSNIVAL
+38 MRAEANTISNIVAL

-60 ILEESGDWYKVK
+60 ILEKSGDWYKVK
-72 YKNNTGYIY
+72 YKDNTGYIY
-81 AQYVDNKNKKS
+81 AQYVDNKDNKS
-92 NQSTNNTTVQN
+92 EQSTNNTTAPN

-110 DNNETENNNTVEN
+110 INNETENNNAVEN
-123 TQTSVETSTTV
+123 TQTSVEVSTT
-134 AGTNTTDEKI
+134 AETNTADEKI
-144 IENNIQILVI
+144 IENNTQILFV

-177 SLTVLDYANGWY
+177 PVTVLDYANGWY

-214 SESKTEETNTEV
+214 SESKIEETVAED
-226 TTTETEEKTETKITK
+226 TTTETEEKTETKTTK

-256 DSETIKS
+256 DSSTVQS
-263 ISKNTAVTVVGTEGT
+263 ISKNTVVTVVGTEGT
-278 WSKVELDGKTGYIL
+278 WSKVEVDGKTGYIL
-292 SELLSSDKVKET
+292 SELLSSDKVKEST
-304 TNNTTNSNN
+304 NN

-319 KTSTKN
+319 TTSTKN

-380 GVNLTHSARAQ
+380 GVSLAHSARAQ
-391 ANVGTAVDRAN
+391 SSVGTAVDRAN

-450 YQSRYVTSRRVF
+450 YQTRYVTSRRVF

>member
-14 AGLTFLGVRSFATST
+14 AGLIFFGIKSFATST

-38 MRAEASTTSNIVAL
+38 MRAEANTTSNIVAL

-60 ILEESGDWYKVK
+60 ILEKSVDWYKVK
-72 YKNNTGYIY
+72 YKDNTGYIY
-81 AQYVDNKNKKS
+81 AQYVDNKDNKS
-92 NQSTNNTTVQN
+92 EQSTNNTTAPN

-110 DNNETENNNTVEN
+110 INNETENNNAVEN
-123 TQTSVETSTTV
+123 TQTSVEVSTT
-134 AGTNTTDEKI
+134 AETNTADEKI
-144 IENNIQILVI
+144 IENNTQILFV

-177 SLTVLDYANGWY
+177 PVTVLDYANGWY

-214 SESKTEETNTEV
+214 SESKIEETVAED
-226 TTTETEEKTETKITK
+226 TTTETEEKTETKTTK

-256 DSETIKS
+256 DSSTVQS
-263 ISKNTAVTVVGTEGT
+263 ISKNTVVTVVGTEGT
-278 WSKVELDGKTGYIL
+278 WSKVEVDGKTGYIL
-292 SELLSSDKVKET
+292 SELLSSDKVKEST
-304 TNNTTNSNN
+304 NN

-319 KTSTKN
+319 TTSTKN

-380 GVNLTHSARAQ
+380 GVSLAHSARAQ
-391 ANVGTAVDRAN
+391 SSVGTAVDRAN

-439 GVKITSMSTSY
+439 GVKITSMSTNY
-450 YQSRYVTSRRVF
+450 YQTRYVTSRRVF

>member
-14 AGLTFLGVRSFATST
+14 AGLTFLGIKSFATST

-38 MRAEASTTSNIVAL
+38 MRAEANTTSNIVAL

-60 ILEESGDWYKVK
+60 ILEKSGDWYKVK
-72 YKNNTGYIY
+72 YKDNTGYIY
-81 AQYVDNKNKKS
+81 AQYVDNKDNK
-92 NQSTNNTTVQN
+92 NEQSTNNTTIQN

-110 DNNETENNNTVEN
+110 VDNEIENNNTVEN
-123 TQTSVETSTTV
+123 TQTSVEVSTT
-134 AGTNTTDEKI
+134 AETNTADEKI
-144 IENNIQILVI
+144 IENNTQILVV

-177 SLTVLDYANGWY
+177 PVTVLDYANGWY

-214 SESKTEETNTEV
+214 SENKTEETVAED
-226 TTTETEEKTETKITK
+226 TTTETEEKTTK

-256 DSETIKS
+256 DSSTVKS

-278 WSKVELDGKTGYIL
+278 WSKVEVDGKTGYIL

-304 TNNTTNSNN
+304 TNTDAN

-319 KTSTKN
+319 TTSTKN

-380 GVNLTHSARAQ
+380 GVNLAHSARAQ
-391 ANVGTAVDRAN
+391 ASVGTVVDRAN

-450 YQSRYVTSRRVF
+450 YQTRYVTSRRVF

>member
-14 AGLTFLGVRSFATST
+14 AGLIFFGIKSFATST

-38 MRAEASTTSNIVAL
+38 MRAEANTTSNIVAL

-60 ILEESGDWYKVK
+60 ILEKSGDWYKVK
-72 YKNNTGYIY
+72 YKDNTGYIY
-81 AQYVDNKNKKS
+81 AQYVDNKDNKS
-92 NQSTNNTTVQN
+92 EQSTNNTTAPN

-110 DNNETENNNTVEN
+110 INNETENNNAVEN
-123 TQTSVETSTTV
+123 TQTSVEVSTT
-134 AGTNTTDEKI
+134 AETNTADEKI
-144 IENNIQILVI
+144 IENNTQILFV

-177 SLTVLDYANGWY
+177 PVTVLDYANGWY

-214 SESKTEETNTEV
+214 SESKIEETVAED
-226 TTTETEEKTETKITK
+226 TTTETEEKTETKTTK

-256 DSETIKS
+256 DSSTVQS
-263 ISKNTAVTVVGTEGT
+263 ISKNTVVTVVGTEGT
-278 WSKVELDGKTGYIL
+278 WSKVEVDGKTGYIL
-292 SELLSSDKVKET
+292 SELLSSDKVKEST
-304 TNNTTNSNN
+304 NN

-319 KTSTKN
+319 TTSTKN

-375 VYGKY
+375 VYGNY
-380 GVNLTHSARAQ
+380 GVSLAHSARAQ
-391 ANVGTAVDRAN
+391 ASVGTAVDRAN
-402 LQAGDLVLFKGATG
+402 LEAGDLVLFKGATG

-450 YQSRYVTSRRVF
+450 YKSRYVTSRRVF

>member
-14 AGLTFLGVRSFATST
+14 AGLTFLGIKSFATST

-38 MRAEASTTSNIVAL
+38 MRAEANTTSNIVAL

-60 ILEESGDWYKVK
+60 ILEKSGDWYKVK
-72 YKNNTGYIY
+72 YKDNTGYIY
-81 AQYVDNKNKKS
+81 AQYVDNKDKK
-92 NQSTNNTTVQN
+92 NDQTTNNTAAKNNTTVN
-103 NTVSNTT
+103 NK
-110 DNNETENNNTVEN
+110 TENNNTIEN
-123 TQTSVETSTTV
+123 TQTSVEVSTIT
-134 AGTNTTDEKI
+134 AETNTADEKI
-144 IENNIQILVI
+144 IENNTQILVV

-177 SLTVLDYANGWY
+177 PVTVLDYANGWY

-214 SESKTEETNTEV
+214 SESKIEETVAED
-226 TTTETEEKTETKITK
+226 TTTETEEKTETKTTK

-256 DSETIKS
+256 DSSTVQS
-263 ISKNTAVTVVGTEGT
+263 ISKNTVVTVVGTEGT
-278 WSKVELDGKTGYIL
+278 WSKVEVDGKTGYIL
-292 SELLSSDKVKET
+292 SELLSSDKVKEST
-304 TNNTTNSNN
+304 NN

-319 KTSTKN
+319 TTSTKN

-380 GVNLTHSARAQ
+380 GVSLAHSARAQ
-391 ANVGTAVDRAN
+391 SSVGTAVDRAN

-450 YQSRYVTSRRVF
+450 YQTRYVTSRRVF

>member
-14 AGLTFLGVRSFATST
+14 AGLIFFGIKSFATFT

-38 MRAEASTTSNIVAL
+38 MRAEANTTSNIVAL

-60 ILEESGDWYKVK
+60 ILEKSGDWYKVK
-72 YKNNTGYIY
+72 YKDNTGYIY
-81 AQYVDNKNKKS
+81 AQYVDNKDNKS
-92 NQSTNNTTVQN
+92 EQSTNNTTAPN

-110 DNNETENNNTVEN
+110 INNETENNNAVEN
-123 TQTSVETSTTV
+123 TQTSVEVSTT
-134 AGTNTTDEKI
+134 AETNTADEKI
-144 IENNIQILVI
+144 IENNTQILFV

-177 SLTVLDYANGWY
+177 PVTVLDYANGWY

-214 SESKTEETNTEV
+214 SESKIEETVAED
-226 TTTETEEKTETKITK
+226 TTTETEEKTETKTTK

-256 DSETIKS
+256 DSSTVQS
-263 ISKNTAVTVVGTEGT
+263 ISKNTVVTVVGTEGT
-278 WSKVELDGKTGYIL
+278 WSKVEVDGKTGYIL
-292 SELLSSDKVKET
+292 SELLSSDKVKEST
-304 TNNTTNSNN
+304 NN

-319 KTSTKN
+319 TTSTKN

-380 GVNLTHSARAQ
+380 GVSLAHSARAQ
-391 ANVGTAVDRAN
+391 SSVGTAVDRAN

-450 YQSRYVTSRRVF
+450 YQTRYVTSRRVF

>member
-1 MYKNRI
+1 MYKNRV

-14 AGLTFLGVRSFATST
+14 ASLTFCGVRSFATST

-38 MRAEASTTSNIVAL
+38 MRAKASTTSNIVAL

-72 YKNNTGYIY
+72 YKDKTGYIY
-81 AQYVDNKNKKS
+81 AQYVDNKDKKDDK
-92 NQSTNNTTVQN
+92 STNNNIVQN

-110 DNNETENNNTVEN
+110 VNNVTENNIVEN
-123 TQTSVETSTTV
+123 TQNSVETSSNI
-134 AGTNTTDEKI
+134 AETNIGSERI
-144 IENNIQILVI
+144 IENNTKILVV

-166 STEIKSLKANT
+166 STEIKALKVNSVVT
-177 SLTVLDYANGWY
+177 ILDYANGWY
-189 FVNSEDAQGW
+189 FVNTEDAQGW
-199 VRKEKLDTLK
+199 VRKEKLDKLK
-209 QTQKE
+209 QE
-214 SESKTEETNTEV
+214 PEENKTEEKNTESITANTEV
-226 TTTETEEKTETKITK
+226 KEKKETKTTK
-241 YVNVEKANLREKASK
+241 YVNVDKANLREKASK
-256 DSETIKS
+256 DSEVVKS

-278 WSKVELDGKTGYIL
+278 WSKVEVDGKTGYIL

-304 TNNTTNSNN
+304 TNNDANSV
-313 TTKDKN
+313 KDKN
-319 KTSTKN
+319 TNSTKN
-325 NVTNRGEEVDRSQSA
+325 NVTNRGEDVERSEST

-348 ASSFLGTRYILGGA
+348 ANSFLGTRYIIGGA
-362 SPSGFDCSGFTMY
+362 SPSGFDCSGFTRY

-380 GVNLTHSARAQ
+380 GVNLAHSAKAQ
-391 ANVGTAVDRAN
+391 ASVGTAVDRAD